1 MGGEMAKL
9 VDMTGIDK
17 HFPGV
22 HALKSVQF
30 DLVPPRGY
38 FASAMAA
45 HHSGSA
51 LAAGSRSISW
61 AYADRG
67 VSAGLTSISRALR
80 PVPPD
85 SHLDCCW
92 KVLKALFPLGYMQQ
106 TYMTNNY

>member
-1 MGGEMAKL
+1 MPL
-9 VDMTGIDK
+9 VDAFIGKGILATPQK
-17 HFPGV
+17 RP
-22 HALKSVQF
+22 AATLAPLQF

-45 HHSGSA
+45 HHSGST

-85 SHLDCCW
+85 SHLDCPGR
-92 KVLKALFPLGYMQQ
+92 F
-106 TYMTNNY
+106 